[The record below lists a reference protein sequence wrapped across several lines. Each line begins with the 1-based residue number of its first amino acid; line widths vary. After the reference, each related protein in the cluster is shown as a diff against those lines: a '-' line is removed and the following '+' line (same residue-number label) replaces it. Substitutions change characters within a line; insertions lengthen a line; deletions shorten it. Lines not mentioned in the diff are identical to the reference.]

1 MPEWRHQVIGFGSGE
16 GLEVQATVTAPAR
29 NLDGLIQRLARLIAP
44 KLLHHQASDEIQ
56 WRATADEDGHY
67 SLAIPL

>member
-1 MPEWRHQVIGFGSGE
+1 
-16 GLEVQATVTAPAR
+16 LAQAKIQKHRTPSLRPRA

-44 KLLHHQASDEIQ
+44 SCCDQASAEIQ

>member
-44 KLLHHQASDEIQ
+44 RCCDQASDEIQ
-56 WRATADEDGHY
+56 SRARRD
-67 SLAIPL
+67 SNS

>member
-1 MPEWRHQVIGFGSGE
+1 MPEWRHQVIGFGSVE
-16 GLEVQATVTAPAR
+16 SSETRATVTAPAR
-29 NLDGLIQRLARLIAP
+29 SLDGLIQRLARLIATSCC
-44 KLLHHQASDEIQ
+44 HQASDEIQ

>member
-44 KLLHHQASDEIQ
+44 SCCHQASDEIQ
-56 WRATADEDGHY
+56 WRAAADEDGQY
-67 SLAIPL
+67 CFAVAL